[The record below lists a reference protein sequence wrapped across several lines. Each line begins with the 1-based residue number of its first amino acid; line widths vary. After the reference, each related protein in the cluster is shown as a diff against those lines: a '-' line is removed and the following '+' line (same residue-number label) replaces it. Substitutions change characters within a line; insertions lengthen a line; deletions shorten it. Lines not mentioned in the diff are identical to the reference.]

1 MKKKRN
7 KKYSPTLKYQQ
18 ISKIVAKHYM
28 VLDITAVDVF
38 VYYKGSEIK
47 PKSFEA
53 RMLNEVRYKWQIMAG
68 VICRDQL
75 KREYLKTETF
85 ITANDYFTYELSDYL
100 AEFQKNLWESS
111 NPMHRLTQ
119 FWLATP
125 TDVEINQSIVMN
137 MINSKDAFNKFMTEY
152 EYKQRGQN
160 EN

>member
-7 KKYSPTLKYQQ
+7 KKYNSTLKYQQ
-18 ISKIVAKHYM
+18 ISRIVAKDYM
-28 VLDITAVDVF
+28 ILDITAIDVF

-75 KREYLKTETF
+75 KREYLKTDTF
-85 ITANDYFTYELSDYL
+85 ITANEYFTSELSDYL
-100 AEFQKNLWESS
+100 AEFQADLWETA
-111 NPMHRLTQ
+111 NPLHRLTQ

-125 TDVEINQSIVMN
+125 NKTEITEQVVMK
-137 MINSKDAFNKFMTEY
+137 MINSKKGFNNFMTVY
-152 EYKQRGQN
+152 EYQQSKVTF
-160 EN
+160 

>member
-1 MKKKRN
+1 MKKRR
-7 KKYSPTLKYQQ
+7 KKYNATLKYQQ
-18 ISKIVAKHYM
+18 ISKILAQKYM
-28 VLDITAVDVF
+28 ILDITAIDVF
-38 VYYKGSEIK
+38 VYYNGSEIK

-85 ITANDYFTYELSDYL
+85 ITANDYFTVELSDYL
-100 AEFQKNLWESS
+100 AEFQKELWANA

-125 TDVEINQSIVMN
+125 SAVEIDEQIVMN
-137 MINSKDAFNKFMTEY
+137 MINSKETFNKFMTDY
-152 EYKQRGQN
+152 EYQQKNTIIQN
-160 EN
+160 